1 MKKFLTMVEDTTSSE
16 ISNINQMDEN
26 LFKEFLQKNSI
37 WDFHNMSRNEYTI
50 KSASEKQ
57 ILIIKYYNEMKNG
70 NSS

>member
-1 MKKFLTMVEDTTSSE
+1 MVEDTTSSE

-57 ILIIKYYNEMKNG
+57 ILIIKYYNEVKNV

>member
-1 MKKFLTMVEDTTSSE
+1 MEKFLTMVEDTTSSE

-57 ILIIKYYNEMKNG
+57 ILIIKYYNEVKNV

>member
-1 MKKFLTMVEDTTSSE
+1 MEKFLTMVEDTTSSE

-37 WDFHNMSRNEYTI
+37 WDFHNTSRNEYTI

>member
-1 MKKFLTMVEDTTSSE
+1 MEKFLTMIEDTTSSE

-37 WDFHNMSRNEYTI
+37 WDFHNMSRSEYTI

>member
-1 MKKFLTMVEDTTSSE
+1 MEKFLAMVEDTTSSE

>member
-1 MKKFLTMVEDTTSSE
+1 MEKFLTMVEDTTSSE

-26 LFKEFLQKNSI
+26 LFNEFLQKNSI

-57 ILIIKYYNEMKNG
+57 ILIIKYYNEVKNV

>member
-1 MKKFLTMVEDTTSSE
+1 MVEDTTSSE

>member
-1 MKKFLTMVEDTTSSE
+1 MEKFLTMVEDTTSSE

-57 ILIIKYYNEMKNG
+57 ILIIKYYNEMKNV

>member
-1 MKKFLTMVEDTTSSE
+1 MEKFLSMVEGTTSSE

-37 WDFHNMSRNEYTI
+37 WDFHNMNRNEYTI

>member
-1 MKKFLTMVEDTTSSE
+1 MEKFLTMVEDTTSSE

-57 ILIIKYYNEMKNG
+57 ILIIKYYNKMKNG

>member
-1 MKKFLTMVEDTTSSE
+1 MEKFLTMVEDTTSSE

-26 LFKEFLQKNSI
+26 LFNEFLQKNSI